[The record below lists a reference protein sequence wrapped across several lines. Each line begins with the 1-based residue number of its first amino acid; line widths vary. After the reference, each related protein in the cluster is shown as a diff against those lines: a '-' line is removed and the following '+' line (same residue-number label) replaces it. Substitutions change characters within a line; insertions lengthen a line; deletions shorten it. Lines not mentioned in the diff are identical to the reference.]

1 MLDSDSASHSKE
13 VKGKQRDKWDD
24 NEQERKEHWMF
35 NSGRRDMGKL
45 QDLRNLTKFLN
56 KT

>member
-13 VKGKQRDKWDD
+13 VKGNQRDKWD

>member
-1 MLDSDSASHSKE
+1 MLDSDSTSHSKE